1 MSARH
6 ESLSRTITSMTGV
19 KLSQDPKWTRANSIF
34 STISTNADVALL
46 GVPAHEVSLSPT
58 SADQTP
64 AAIREALAR
73 YSTFSST
80 HDIDLR
86 DFTFC
91 DLGDIESP
99 DHEIGEQ
106 KVKSVV
112 ANVLSRYKLLIALGG
127 DNSITYSVAA
137 GLWPDLSKVG
147 LITLDAHHDLRDGV
161 SNGSPVWRLIQA
173 GLPGKQIVQIG
184 IGDFANSR
192 EYAARAKDEG
202 IHVVNRDVLRK
213 RPIADVM
220 AEALE
225 IAGAQGREIYVDL
238 DVDVCD
244 RSVAPA
250 CPASLPGGIS
260 ADELRQAAFL
270 AGRDARVRAIDIT
283 EIDASLD
290 TPDQRTIRLGALLV
304 LEAACGVASR
314 LR

>member
-1 MSARH
+1 MSTRH
-6 ESLSRTITSMTGV
+6 D
-19 KLSQDPKWTRANSIF
+19 KLSPTIAVMASTQLTEDPKWTRAHSIF
-34 STISTNADVALL
+34 SSNNPIGDVALL

-64 AAIREALAR
+64 AAIRKMLTR
-73 YSTFSST
+73 YSTYSSS
-80 HDIDLR
+80 HDVDLR
-86 DFTFC
+86 ELAFC
-91 DLGDIESP
+91 DLGDIDSP
-99 DHEIGEQ
+99 DHKVGEH
-106 KVKSVV
+106 KVASATAGLLTK
-112 ANVLSRYKLLIALGG
+112 YKLLIVLGG
-127 DNSITYSVAA
+127 DNSLTYSVAA

-147 LITLDAHHDLRDGV
+147 LITLDAHHDLRDGI

-173 GLPGKQIVQIG
+173 GLSGKQIVQIG
-184 IGDFANSR
+184 ISDFANSR

-202 IHVVNRDVLRK
+202 VHVLTRDVLRK
-213 RPIADVM
+213 RPMADVM

-225 IAGAQGREIYVDL
+225 IAGAEAREIYVDL

-250 CPASLPGGIS
+250 CPASVPGGIS

-283 EIDASLD
+283 EIDAALD

-304 LEAACGVASR
+304 LEAACGVATR